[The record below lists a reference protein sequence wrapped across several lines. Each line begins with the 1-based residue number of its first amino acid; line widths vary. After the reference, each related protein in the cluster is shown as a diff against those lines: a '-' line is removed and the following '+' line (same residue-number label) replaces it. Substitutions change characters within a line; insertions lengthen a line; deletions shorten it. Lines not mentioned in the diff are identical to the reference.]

1 MPPFSFIPSD
11 ESRELA
17 DDVRELFADL
27 AATLKYEHRAF
38 SGECHPAVD
47 VRETEASLEIIVDVS
62 GVPAE
67 ALRVVF
73 RSNIVIVAGEKAPAP
88 ASEEQ
93 TYHLVEREFGRFAR
107 AVRVDGAF
115 DVPRARATVQNGEL
129 SVVLPKMADR
139 RGTARRIT
147 VTAGGRRSA

>member
-1 MPPFSFIPSD
+1 MPPFSVIPSD
-11 ESRELA
+11 ETRELA

-73 RSNIVIVAGEKAPAP
+73 RSNIVIVAGE
-88 ASEEQ
+88 
-93 TYHLVEREFGRFAR
+93 
-107 AVRVDGAF
+107 
-115 DVPRARATVQNGEL
+115 
-129 SVVLPKMADR
+129 
-139 RGTARRIT
+139 
-147 VTAGGRRSA
+147 